1 MGRDE
6 ARWWHYVRVSTEV
19 SEDLKWEIAYQT
31 YILKDHSR
39 NGLEIGWGGRG
50 TGRLSGP
57 ILTLGTR
64 LPADLT
70 PSDVF
75 HSKAV
80 GVGVG
85 RLKILCEP

>member
-1 MGRDE
+1 MGGE
-6 ARWWHYVRVSTEV
+6 
-19 SEDLKWEIAYQT
+19 
-31 YILKDHSR
+31 
-39 NGLEIGWGGRG
+39 G